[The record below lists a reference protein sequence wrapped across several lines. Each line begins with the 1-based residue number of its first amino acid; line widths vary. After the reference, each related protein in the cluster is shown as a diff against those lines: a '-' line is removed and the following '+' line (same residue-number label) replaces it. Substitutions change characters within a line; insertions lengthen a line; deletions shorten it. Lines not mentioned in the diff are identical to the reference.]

1 MTPSERI
8 SQAFLYGGF
17 GAAWSA
23 EAGSLAG
30 FTASLSPTPWP
41 RFGAAAWWIGLLSM
55 PFVLAAVFM
64 ARPVRTPHRYTWAA
78 TAAIAVM
85 GFLRGWNLTWSL
97 IAAGVVGAAMV
108 VPRRSVG
115 LRRSRAELP
124 IHAISEIRDT
134 EQNAR
139 SK

>member
-17 GAAWSA
+17 GVLLVGGGWFVGWLYGVAESHAMAA
-23 EAGSLAG
+23 
-30 FTASLSPTPWP
+30 
-41 RFGAAAWWIGLLSM
+41 FGAAAWWIGLLSM

-64 ARPVRTPHRYTWAA
+64 ARPVRTPHRYAWAA

-108 VPRRSVG
+108 VPRRS
-115 LRRSRAELP
+115 RWAWE
-124 IHAISEIRDT
+124 
-134 EQNAR
+134 
-139 SK
+139 